1 MPSALTGA
9 VRSTAQY
16 DATDTT
22 GAGQCVAD
30 STDTNCYVAEAV
42 AGTPRIHKIVIGT
55 GAVAG
60 APWPLTTVSFP
71 AGVALSADDA
81 TLYVLLDSGAMYST
95 PVSSPSLTLL
105 PATFNG
111 LDGFT
116 TAWSGLLLDPAFPR
130 RLLAWNRN
138 ARKIYVYDLDSQ
150 QATFYAVPGG
160 THFVVGV
167 GRYLPDPHVF
177 LVTLS
182 TSGSGYGGSLI
193 LKWYR
198 RQHRWESVA
207 GNGATGNGASGGTAV
222 LTAINGGT
230 CRTFAADREG
240 RVYLTRDPTTFC
252 KVVDGVLTDLNT
264 ALPANVNA
272 GVWYLPTLNQA
283 LVRTTGGRVSV
294 VS

>member
-1 MPSALTGA
+1 MSTALTGTVVRTA
-9 VRSTAQY
+9 VY
-16 DATDTT
+16 DATD
-22 GAGQCVAD
+22 GNAGQCCAD
-30 STDTNCYVAEAV
+30 STDTNAYVAEAV
-42 AGTPRIHKIVIGT
+42 SGTPRLYQIVIAT
-55 GAVAG
+55 GALSG
-60 APWPLTTVSFP
+60 APWPLTAASTP
-71 AGVALSADDA
+71 RGVALSADDS
-81 TLYVLLDSGAMYST
+81 TLYVLLDTGAMYST
-95 PVSSPSLTLL
+95 PVSSPSLSLL
-105 PATFNG
+105 PATFNN

-116 TAWSGLLLDPAFPR
+116 SGWAGLLLDPAYPR
-130 RLLAWNRN
+130 RLLAWNIA
-138 ARKIYVYDLDSQ
+138 ARKIYVYDLDTQ
-150 QATFYAVPGG
+150 QATFYAVPTG
-160 THFVVGV
+160 THFVVGI
-167 GRYLPDPHVF
+167 GRYLPDPHIF

-182 TSGSGYGGSLI
+182 TSGSGFGGNLV
-193 LKWYR
+193 LKWFR

-207 GNGATGNGASGGTAV
+207 GNGAPGNGASGGTAV
-222 LTAINGGT
+222 KTAISGGS